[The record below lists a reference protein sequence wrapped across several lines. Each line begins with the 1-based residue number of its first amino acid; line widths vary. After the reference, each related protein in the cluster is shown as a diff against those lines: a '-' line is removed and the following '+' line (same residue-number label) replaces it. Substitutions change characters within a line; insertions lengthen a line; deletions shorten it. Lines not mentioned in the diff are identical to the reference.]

1 MIIRLQKHQHMHMH
15 TRLHTNSAVARQAAK
30 YQQQLAQVQAENTR
44 LVQQLQNRDQT
55 EKDLRETLDILRL
68 KVAKLEQLL
77 KLKNT
82 KIAAM
87 DKQLKQLTL

>member
-1 MIIRLQKHQHMHMH
+1 MIIRLQEHQHMHVH